1 MGRVSGEHR
10 APSERRGARGA
21 MPRVGRPG
29 RRTLGVW
36 PWAPGPGRLA
46 LVARRWALGA
56 GPVAL
61 GLAVVAACGG
71 RDEQAGPFADK
82 VRETIPKIE
91 RATGL
96 AFTSPP
102 RLEVRTRDSVR
113 AFLER
118 KFNEDLPASELDG
131 MERAYKRFGL
141 LPASMNLRQYM
152 LELLTEQVA
161 GYYDPGAKT
170 LYVVEGADE
179 SVTSITISHELV
191 HALQDQHFN
200 LDSLQGARG
209 DNDRLTAGQAVV
221 EGQATLEQLATMIG
235 SDNAITA
242 LPGGWDRVR
251 QMIREMQSSM
261 PIFASAPTI
270 LQETLLFPYLT
281 GAEFMRRFKQE
292 AAGQSV
298 FGRMPQSTEQLMHP
312 ERYFGAPDEPT
323 VVVLPPV
330 SGGRVLYEN
339 NLGEF
344 ETRILLYEYLKD
356 QSSAVRGAAGWDG
369 DRYVLV
375 ETPRGDGLAWVT
387 AWDTSIDAAEFFDLL
402 DVALIKR
409 YGAIRPGAATQTTR
423 TYSAD
428 GQVFLLSIG
437 DVGGRPV
444 VLFTV
449 VPSGVSPRL
458 LDLGRVTLR
467 E

>member
-1 MGRVSGEHR
+1 MGRL
-10 APSERRGARGA
+10 
-21 MPRVGRPG
+21 
-29 RRTLGVW
+29 T
-36 PWAPGPGRLA
+36 RLS
-46 LVARRWALGA
+46 LVL
-56 GPVAL
+56 VCT
-61 GLAVVAACGG
+61 AACGG
-71 RDEQAGPFADK
+71 GDEEQGPFADK
-82 VRETIPKIE
+82 VRETVPKIE
-91 RATGL
+91 KATGL

-102 RLEVRTRDSVR
+102 RLEVQPRDSVR

-118 KFNEDLPASELDG
+118 KFDEDLPAAELAG
-131 MERAYKRFGL
+131 MERSYKRFGL
-141 LPASMNLRQYM
+141 LPASMDLRQYM
-152 LELLTEQVA
+152 LDLLTEQVA

-170 LYVVEGADE
+170 LYVVEGADDD
-179 SVTSITISHELV
+179 VTGITISHELV

-209 DNDRLTAGQAVV
+209 DNDRLATGQAVV

-292 AAGQSV
+292 AKGQSP
-298 FGRMPQSTEQLMHP
+298 FSRMPLSTEQLLHP
-312 ERYFGAPDEPT
+312 DRYFTTPDEPT
-323 VVVLPPV
+323 TVVLPPV
-330 SGGRVLYEN
+330 NHGKVAYEN

-344 ETRILLYEYLKD
+344 ETRILLFEYLRD
-356 QSSAVRGAAGWDG
+356 QASAVRGAAGWDG

-375 ETPRGDGLAWVT
+375 ETSRGDAIAWVS

-409 YGAIRPGAATQTTR
+409 HGAIRPGSASQTTR
-423 TYSAD
+423 TYSAA
-428 GQVFLLSIG
+428 GRVFLMSIG

-444 VLFTV
+444 VLFV
-449 VPSGVSPRL
+449 DVPSGVSPRL